1 MQDTFFR
8 FLGML
13 VWTGGKVY
21 LRQRYGR
28 AYVPKPVLA
37 AGIAGG
43 LLLAVLAVKRN
54 GSSE

>member
-1 MQDTFFR
+1 MQDTFFK

-28 AYVPKPVLA
+28 MYVPKPLLA
-37 AGIAGG
+37 AAIVGG
-43 LLLAVLAVKRN
+43 LALVGLAVKRN
-54 GSSE
+54 STSE

>member
-1 MQDTFFR
+1 MQDTFFK

-28 AYVPKPVLA
+28 TYVPKSLLA

-43 LLLAVLAVKRN
+43 VLLAVLAVKRN

>member
-1 MQDTFFR
+1 MFYKL
-8 FLGML
+8 LGML
-13 VWTGGKVY
+13 VWNGSTYY

-37 AGIAGG
+37 AGIVGA

>member
-1 MQDTFFR
+1 MQDTFFK

-28 AYVPKPVLA
+28 TYVPKPLLA
-37 AGIAGG
+37 AAIAGG
-43 LLLAVLAVKRN
+43 LALAVLAVKRN
-54 GSSE
+54 GTSD

>member
-1 MQDTFFR
+1 MQDTFFK

-28 AYVPKPVLA
+28 TYVPKPLLA
-37 AGIAGG
+37 AAIAGG
-43 LLLAVLAVKRN
+43 LALLVLAVKRN
-54 GSSE
+54 GTSE